1 MAKTLTTIIPLGFIA
16 PSFSLY
22 NPYKKE
28 KQTLEELASK
38 KATVLVFMCNHCP
51 FVIHVLPKLVETAN
65 LFISQGVAFIGI
77 NSNDVIKHPDDSPE
91 KMIELIKKYKIP
103 FPYLFDETQ
112 EAAKKYSAAC
122 TPDFSIFDGKL
133 KCVYRG
139 QMDDSRPGNKKTP
152 SGLDLSKA
160 LTNVLKGIVVNA
172 EQKPS
177 LGCNIKW
184 KE

>member
-1 MAKTLTTIIPLGFIA
+1 MAKTSTTIIPLGFKA
-16 PSFSLY
+16 PPFSLY

-28 KQTLEELASK
+28 KQRLEKLASK
-38 KATVLVFMCNHCP
+38 KATVLIFMCNHCP
-51 FVIHVLPKLVETAN
+51 FVINVLPKLVEIAN
-65 LFISQGVAFIGI
+65 IFMNQGVAFVGI
-77 NSNDVIKHPDDSPE
+77 NSNDIIKYPDDSPL
-91 KMIELIKKYKIP
+91 KMIELIKTYKIP

-112 EAAKKYSAAC
+112 EIAKKYSAAC
-122 TPDFSIFDGKL
+122 TPDFSVFDGKL

-139 QMDDSRPGNKKTP
+139 QMDDSRPGNQKLPT
-152 SGLDLSKA
+152 GLDLSRA
-160 LTNVLKGIVVNA
+160 LKDVLQGKGLKK